1 MAASKL
7 PTDLVQARGRLKA
20 WRAHRQPGQ
29 RIPESLWARA
39 VRLAMKHGV
48 NRTAA
53 ALALDYYS
61 LKQRTEE
68 AADRSPSSRP
78 AFVEVSAPIVAG
90 KQGLF
95 ELDNGAGATLR
106 VQLVG
111 YDATDIEAL
120 TRRFWNAD

>member
-1 MAASKL
+1 MPASNL
-7 PTDLVQARGRLKA
+7 PNDLARARSRLRA
-20 WRAHRQPGQ
+20 WRNQRRRGQ
-29 RIPESLWARA
+29 RIPEALWARA
-39 VRLAMKHGV
+39 VRLAMKHGI

>member
-1 MAASKL
+1 MAASNL
-7 PTDLVQARGRLKA
+7 PNDLARAQSRFRV
-20 WRAHRQPGQ
+20 WRTQRRPGQ

-39 VRLAMKHGV
+39 VRLAMKHGI

-68 AADRSPSSRP
+68 AADRAPSSGP
-78 AFVEVSAPIVAG
+78 AFVEVPAPIVAG

-120 TRRFWNAD
+120 TRRFWTAD